1 MKPLSHLRIDFMG
14 RRNIA
19 FVASAVMLIVSI
31 GAILFQQLNLGL
43 DFTGGTLV
51 EVRYGAAPSLDA
63 IRQLLESSGFQDVS
77 VQTFGAS
84 TEVLI
89 RLQQAFDPEVGNEV
103 VSLLRADGAN
113 VDLVRAE
120 FVGAQV
126 GEQLRDQS
134 GMGMLVALG
143 IVMLYVAFRFQYKF
157 AIGALFALL
166 HDVIIV
172 VGIFALFQLDFNLTV
187 LAAILAVIGYSLNDT
202 IVVYDRIRETI
213 RTSRID
219 DMPQIFNE
227 AINATL
233 SRTLA
238 TSGTTILVLLALL
251 LLGGDMIENF
261 AVALLIGVLVGT
273 FSSIYISGAL
283 LLPLKLTREDLIPTK
298 KELDEEEEELP

>member
-1 MKPLSHLRIDFMG
+1 MKSMTNRQIDFMG
-14 RRNIA
+14 RRHWA
-19 FVASAVMLIVSI
+19 FILSGIMLLVSI
-31 GAILFQQLNLGL
+31 GALLFQQLNLGL
-43 DFTGGTLV
+43 DFTGGTLI
-51 EVRYGAAPSLDA
+51 EVRYATAPALDS
-63 IRQLLESSGFQDVS
+63 IRQTLEQSGFQDVA
-77 VQTFGAS
+77 VQTFGAT

-89 RLQQAFDPEVGNEV
+89 RLQQAFDADVGDSV
-103 VSLLRADGAN
+103 VTLLRDSGAS

-126 GEQLRDQS
+126 GDQLRDQS
-134 GMGMLVALG
+134 GLGMLMALGVVMIYVAL
-143 IVMLYVAFRFQYKF
+143 RFQYKF

-172 VGIFALFQLDFNLTV
+172 IGVFALFGLEFDLTV

-202 IVVYDRIRETI
+202 IVVYDRIREAI
-213 RTSRID
+213 RTSQIT

-238 TSGTTILVLLALL
+238 TSGTTLLVLLALL
-251 LLGGDMIENF
+251 ILGGDMIENF
-261 AVALLIGVLVGT
+261 AIALLIGIVVGT

-283 LLPLKLTREDLIPTK
+283 LIPLKLSREDLIPPQKTH
-298 KELDEEEEELP
+298 DEEEEELP

>member
-1 MKPLSHLRIDFMG
+1 MKSISHLRIDFMG

-19 FVASAVMLIVSI
+19 FMISAVMLIVSI
-31 GAILFQQLNLGL
+31 GSIIFQQLNLGL
-43 DFTGGTLV
+43 DFTGGTLI

-63 IRQLLESSGFQDVS
+63 IRQLLENSGFQDVS

-103 VSLLRADGAN
+103 VNLLRADGDDVN
-113 VDLVRAE
+113 LVRAE
-120 FVGAQV
+120 FVGSQV
-126 GEQLRDQS
+126 GDQLRDQS
-134 GMGMLVALG
+134 GLGLLVALG
-143 IVMLYVAFRFQYKF
+143 VVMVYVAFRFQYKF
-157 AIGALFALL
+157 AIGAVLAQL

-172 VGIFALFQLDFNLTV
+172 VGVFSLFQLDFDLTV
-187 LAAILAVIGYSLNDT
+187 LAAVLAVIGYSLNDT
-202 IVVYDRIRETI
+202 IVVYDRIREMI

-219 DMPQIFNE
+219 NMSQIFNE

-251 LLGGDMIENF
+251 VLGGDMIENF
-261 AVALLIGVLVGT
+261 AIALLVGIVVGT

-283 LLPLKLTREDLIPTK
+283 LIPLKLSREDLIPTK
-298 KELDEEEEELP
+298 KVSEDEEEELP

>member
-1 MKPLSHLRIDFMG
+1 MG
-14 RRNIA
+14 RRNLA
-19 FVASAVMLIVSI
+19 FIVSAVMLIVSI
-31 GAILFQQLNLGL
+31 GALVFQQLNLGL
-43 DFTGGTLV
+43 DFTGGTLI

-63 IRQLLESSGFQDVS
+63 IRQLMVDSGFRDVS

-89 RLQQAFDPEVGNEV
+89 RLQQAFDPDVGSDV
-103 VSLLRADGAN
+103 VNLLRTSGEN
-113 VDLVRAE
+113 VNLVRAE

-126 GEQLRDQS
+126 GDQLRDQS
-134 GMGMLVALG
+134 GLGLLVALG
-143 IVMLYVAFRFQYKF
+143 VVMLYVAFRFQYKF
-157 AIGALFALL
+157 AIGALLALL
-166 HDVIIV
+166 HDVMIV
-172 VGIFALFQLDFNLTV
+172 VGIFALFQLEFDLTV

-238 TSGTTILVLLALL
+238 TSGTTMLVLIALL
-251 LLGGDMIENF
+251 ILGGDMIENF
-261 AVALLIGVLVGT
+261 AIALLIGIGVGT

-283 LLPLKLTREDLIPTK
+283 LLPLKLSREDLIPTK
-298 KELDEEEEELP
+298 KAIDEEEEELP